1 VHVQQLQHFAFG
13 DHVGGV
19 GEDLHDAHAAGFH
32 HHLEGARIE
41 EVAHQDAG
49 GVAEHRIGGIA
60 AAAQFRFVDHV
71 VMQQRGGVD
80 ELDHRGQFVVAM
92 AFVVECACGK
102 QQDDGAQTLAARP
115 MMYSPICSISG
126 TSDDRRRRMTAS
138 TARMSAATGASR
150 AVAEDWDKM
159 NHRCA
164 NPRIICDAGVRL
176 AVVGSKLEG
185 IVRTGCCRGAIF
197 CLASLL

>member
-1 VHVQQLQHFAFG
+1 LVAS
-13 DHVGGV
+13 
-19 GEDLHDAHAAGFH
+19 EDLHDAHAAGFH

-41 EVAHQDAG
+41 EVAHQHAG

-60 AAAQFRFVDHV
+60 AAAQFRLVDHV

-92 AFVVECACGK
+92 AFVAECACGK
-102 QQDDGAQTLAARP
+102 QQDDRAQTLAARP

-164 NPRIICDAGVRL
+164 KPEDYMRCGCAF
-176 AVVGSKLEG
+176 
-185 IVRTGCCRGAIF
+185 GCCG
-197 CLASLL
+197 